1 MSLASCFFSFDE
13 TLSRS
18 LFVFDADCKS
28 RAEAFPPRSGH
39 RFCSPTIVVD
49 AIDTIKLFCDNEK
62 EGKREVKEEKSVKGH
77 VDLAQTAAFFREQ
90 KKKKE
95 GETVV
100 PHSARPRGGVPGSP
114 RSALRRKG
122 ARESKISRYVVN

>member
-1 MSLASCFFSFDE
+1 VSLASCFFSFDE

-90 KKKKE
+90 KKKRKAK
-95 GETVV
+95 
-100 PHSARPRGGVPGSP
+100 PSSRIPRARAEAFRGL
-114 RSALRRKG
+114 RALHFDAKVRTR
-122 ARESKISRYVVN
+122 ARYPAMW